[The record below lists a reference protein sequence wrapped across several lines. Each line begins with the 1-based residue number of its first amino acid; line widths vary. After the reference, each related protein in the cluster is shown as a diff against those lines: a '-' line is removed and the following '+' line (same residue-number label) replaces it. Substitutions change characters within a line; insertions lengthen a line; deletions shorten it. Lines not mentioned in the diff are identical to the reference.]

1 MLDIKYVRNNIDEV
15 RKSLINRNNS
25 TEILDVLIE
34 LDEKRRILM
43 QSAQELRAERN
54 ESSKKVSVLMKEGK
68 KEEASELI
76 EKSKEVGD
84 KIKNIEEELK
94 TIDDEYNLKLLYI
107 PNMPDSDVK
116 VGKDES
122 ENVELRKWGE
132 PKNFDFEPIPH
143 WEFGVSDELLDF
155 DRGSKLSGSRFTV
168 LKGDIARLERALMNF
183 MMNTHSSKGYT
194 EVLPPHLVTR
204 ETITST
210 GQLPKFEDDLYS
222 TKDDMF
228 LIPTA
233 EVTLVGMHRNEI
245 IERKDLPKRYC
256 GYSPCYRREAGSYGR
271 DVRGIIRQHQFDKV
285 ELVWHVLPEESEASL
300 EKMTSDAEYILQQL
314 KLPYRVISLCT
325 GDLGFGAAKTY
336 DIEVWLPSYKA
347 YKEISS
353 CSNTRDFQARRANI
367 RYRDNDN
374 SLAYLN
380 TLNGSGLAVGRTLVA
395 VLENYQTADG
405 KVEVPEVLVP
415 YMGKNIIG

>member
-245 IERKDLPKRYC
+245 IEKKDLPLT
-256 GYSPCYRREAGSYGR
+256 S
-271 DVRGIIRQHQFDKV
+271 
-285 ELVWHVLPEESEASL
+285 LPKLPASL
-300 EKMTSDAEYILQQL
+300 L
-314 KLPYRVISLCT
+314 
-325 GDLGFGAAKTY
+325 
-336 DIEVWLPSYKA
+336 
-347 YKEISS
+347 
-353 CSNTRDFQARRANI
+353 
-367 RYRDNDN
+367 
-374 SLAYLN
+374 
-380 TLNGSGLAVGRTLVA
+380 
-395 VLENYQTADG
+395 
-405 KVEVPEVLVP
+405 
-415 YMGKNIIG
+415 